1 MLIRSLRGLR
11 LPWNS
16 LGLVAVL
23 CALVLL
29 FSLMSDHFFGGG
41 TFRSLA
47 NQIPTLT
54 VIAVGMTYVLLIAGI
69 DLSVGSVMAL
79 AGAVTGVLMV
89 DLQWPLLAAVTAALA
104 AGLACGTVNGFI
116 SARWAIPSFVV
127 TLGMLE
133 IARGG
138 AYLTTGSQTRYLGDA
153 VGLIGDPLFGL
164 GISAAL
170 LLALAVVAIGQ
181 FVLSRTV
188 FGRYMVA
195 IGTNEEA
202 VRLSGINP
210 LPWKIAV
217 FALAGLLAGLGGI
230 FQLGYLQ
237 SADPN
242 AGIGLELSAIAAVVI
257 GGTSLSG
264 GRGSVVNSFLGV
276 LIIAVMETG
285 LAQLGVSE
293 PGKRIITGTVIILA
307 VLFDQFRE
315 PLRLRLARWRP
326 ATGASQDA
334 A

>member
-1 MLIRSLRGLR
+1 MNKLKSKTRIQ

-23 CALVLL
+23 LVLIL
-29 FSLMSDHFFGGG
+29 FFGFVSDYFFSAV
-41 TFRSLA
+41 TFRTLA
-47 NQIPTLT
+47 NQIPALT
-54 VIAVGMTYVLLIAGI
+54 VIAVGMTFVLLIAGI

-79 AGAVTGVLMV
+79 CAAVMGVLIV
-89 DLQWPLLAAVTAALA
+89 DQQTSIFLALISALLV
-104 AGLACGTVNGFI
+104 GLICGTINGFI
-116 SARWAIPSFVV
+116 SAKWRIPSFVV

-138 AYLTTGSQTRYLGDA
+138 AYLATNSETKYLGES
-153 VGLIGDPLFGL
+153 VGFIGSPIPGF
-164 GISAAL
+164 GISFALIAAII
-170 LLALAVVAIGQ
+170 VVIVAQWI
-181 FVLSRTV
+181 LSKTL
-188 FGRYMVA
+188 FGRYMIA

-202 VRLSGINP
+202 VRLSGVNP
-210 LPWKIAV
+210 LFWKVLV
-217 FALAGLLAGLGGI
+217 FALAGLLAGLGGV

-242 AGIGLELSAIAAVVI
+242 AGIGLELAAIAAVVI

-276 LIIAVMETG
+276 LIIAVMQSG

-293 PGKRIITGTVIILA
+293 PSKRIITGMVIIVA

-315 PLRLRLARWRP
+315 PLGRLFQRKR
-326 ATGASQDA
+326 ASS
-334 A
+334 

>member
-1 MLIRSLRGLR
+1 MNKLKSKTRIQ

-23 CALVLL
+23 IVLIL
-29 FSLMSDHFFGGG
+29 FFGFMSDYFFSAV
-41 TFRSLA
+41 TFRTLA
-47 NQIPTLT
+47 NQIPALT
-54 VIAVGMTYVLLIAGI
+54 VIAVGMTFVLLIAGI

-79 AGAVTGVLMV
+79 CAAVMGVLIV
-89 DLQWPLLAAVTAALA
+89 DQQTSIFLALMSALLV
-104 AGLACGTVNGFI
+104 GLICGTINGFI
-116 SARWAIPSFVV
+116 SAKWRIPSFVV

-138 AYLTTGSQTRYLGDA
+138 AYLATNSETKYLGES
-153 VGLIGDPLFGL
+153 VGFIGSPTPGF
-164 GISAAL
+164 GISFALVAAIFVVI
-170 LLALAVVAIGQ
+170 LAQWI
-181 FVLSRTV
+181 LSKTL
-188 FGRYMVA
+188 FGRYMIA

-202 VRLSGINP
+202 VRLSGVNP
-210 LPWKIAV
+210 VFWKVLV
-217 FALAGLLAGLGGI
+217 FALAGLLAGLGGV

-276 LIIAVMETG
+276 LIIAVMQAG

-293 PGKRIITGTVIILA
+293 PSKRIITGMVIIVA

-315 PLRLRLARWRP
+315 PLGRLFRRKRA
-326 ATGASQDA
+326 
-334 A
+334 

>member
-1 MLIRSLRGLR
+1 MQIFNRSIK

-16 LGLVAVL
+16 LGLIGVL
-23 CALVLL
+23 IALVIF
-29 FSLMSDHFFGGG
+29 FSAMSEYFFSGV
-41 TFRSLA
+41 TFRTLM
-47 NQIPTLT
+47 NQIPALT

-79 AGAVTGVLMV
+79 CAAVMGVMIA
-89 DLQWPLLAAVTAALA
+89 DFQWPLFLAFFAALA
-104 AGLACGTVNGFI
+104 VGLMAGITNGFV
-116 SARWAIPSFVV
+116 SARWSIPSFVV

-138 AYLTTGSQTRYLGDA
+138 SYLVTGSETKYLGTA
-153 VGLIGDPLFGL
+153 VEFLGAPVPMLGVSVSLI
-164 GISAAL
+164 AAVC
-170 LLALAVVAIGQ
+170 VVIIAQ
-181 FVLSRTV
+181 LVLSKTV
-188 FGRYMVA
+188 FGRYMIA

-210 LPWKIAV
+210 VFWKVTV
-217 FALAGLLAGLGGI
+217 FAIAGLLAGLGGA

-276 LIIAVMETG
+276 LIIAVMQTG

-293 PGKRIITGTVIILA
+293 PAKRIITGLVIVAA
-307 VLFDQFRE
+307 VLFDQYRE
-315 PLRLRLARWRP
+315 PLAQFFQRKSNA
-326 ATGASQDA
+326 
-334 A
+334 

>member
-1 MLIRSLRGLR
+1 MLARQGRVSMQLNTVR

-16 LGLVAVL
+16 IGLLAVL
-23 CALVLL
+23 LALVLL
-29 FSLMSDHFFGGG
+29 FSVLSNYFFSAL
-41 TFRSLA
+41 TFRTLL
-47 NQIPTLT
+47 NQIPALT

-79 AGAVTGVLMV
+79 CAAVAGVL
-89 DLQWPLLAAVTAALA
+89 LAQFGWSLWLAVPAAMLT
-104 AGLACGTVNGFI
+104 GLACGALNGYI
-116 SARWAIPSFVV
+116 SARWRISSFVV

-138 AYLTTGSQTRYLGDA
+138 AYLVTDSQTQYVGNA
-153 VGLIGDPLFGL
+153 VGIFGATLPGL
-164 GISAAL
+164 GVSISLIIAL
-170 LLALAVVAIGQ
+170 LVVLAAQ
-181 FVLSRTV
+181 FVLVKTV

-210 LPWKIAV
+210 IRYKIMV
-217 FALAGLLAGLGGI
+217 FVLAGLLTGLGGV

-242 AGIGLELSAIAAVVI
+242 AGLGLELSAIAAVVI

-264 GRGSVVNSFLGV
+264 GRGSVINSFLGV
-276 LIIAVMETG
+276 LIIAVMQTG

-293 PGKRIITGTVIILA
+293 PSKRIITGVVIVAA
-307 VLFDQFRE
+307 VVFDVYRE
-315 PLRLRLARWRP
+315 KFSFINAGKKL
-326 ATGASQDA
+326 S
-334 A
+334 